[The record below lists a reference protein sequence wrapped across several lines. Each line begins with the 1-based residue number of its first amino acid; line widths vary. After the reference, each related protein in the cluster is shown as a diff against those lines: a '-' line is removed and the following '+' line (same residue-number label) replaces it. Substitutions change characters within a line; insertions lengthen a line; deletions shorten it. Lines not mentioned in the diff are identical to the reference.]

1 MTTTNT
7 TYYQGQKAFLSGDM
21 EASIHFFSDALEHG
35 IQSTQSRL
43 NRGIAQFKIGHFP
56 HAVEDFN
63 AVIANDE
70 QHQQALYYRGVSF
83 LNMGENKKAI
93 HDFDK
98 LLGLNPKKSAAYLAR
113 GLARHILGDLVEA
126 DRDIHNSHVLH
137 NVELGE
143 FLEENI
149 IDESLFQYVV
159 TLFENDDARWA
170 LRLTESEV
178 HRMEHIH

>member
-1 MTTTNT
+1 MTTKNT
-7 TYYQGQKAFLSGDM
+7 TYHQGQKAFLSGDM
-21 EASIHFFSDALEHG
+21 EGSVHFFSDALEHG
-35 IQSTQSRL
+35 VHPTHSRL
-43 NRGIAQFKIGHFP
+43 NRGIAQFKMGHFP

-63 AVIANDE
+63 AIIAIDE
-70 QHQQALYYRGVSF
+70 QHQLALYYRGLSF
-83 LNMGENKKAI
+83 LNMGENEKAI

-98 LLGLNPKKSAAYLAR
+98 VLRLNPKKSAAYLAR
-113 GLARHILGDLVEA
+113 GLAHHILGDLVEA
-126 DRDIHNSHVLH
+126 NRDIHNNHVLQ

-149 IDESLFQYVV
+149 IAESLFQYAVE
-159 TLFENDDARWA
+159 LFENDDARWA